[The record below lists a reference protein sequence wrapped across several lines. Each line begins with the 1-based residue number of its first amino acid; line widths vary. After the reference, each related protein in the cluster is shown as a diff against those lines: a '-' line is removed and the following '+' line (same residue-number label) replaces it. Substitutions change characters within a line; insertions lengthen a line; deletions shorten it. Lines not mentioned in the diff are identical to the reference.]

1 MNSKITILFT
11 LLLLTITTVNAQ
23 NKGYKKGYII
33 LEGERKQE
41 GYIKYSTGSW
51 SVWKS
56 KSGKLRFKFSPESQ
70 PFKAKDDVTGFVIE
84 SDSFTIQTNIQ
95 VSDMAPIFKR
105 DFAKVIEVGTINLF
119 LHQCSSSTNT
129 GVGIG
134 PVGLSV
140 SNGHGTW
147 ILKKDSR
154 KLTVNKIK
162 RQKESLIRLISDN
175 PELAAEIEAKKPSE
189 INIEELV
196 KRYNRESM

>member
-1 MNSKITILFT
+1 MNSKITVLFT
-11 LLLLTITTVNAQ
+11 LSLLIITAINAQ

-41 GYIKYSTGSW
+41 GYIKYSIGSW

-56 KSGKLRFKFSPESQ
+56 KPGKLRFKFSPESQ
-70 PFKAKDDVTGFVIE
+70 PIKAKDDVTGFVIE
-84 SDSFTIQTNIQ
+84 SDSFTIKKNIY
-95 VSDMAPIFKR
+95 VNDMAPVFER
-105 DFAKVIEVGTINLF
+105 DFVKVIEDGKINLF

-129 GVGIG
+129 GVGVG

-140 SNGHGTW
+140 TNGHGTW
-147 ILKKDSR
+147 ILQKGSR
-154 KLTVNKIK
+154 ELTINKIK

-175 PELAAEIEAKKPSE
+175 EALAQEVENAKPNE

-196 KRYNRESM
+196 NRYNRVSK